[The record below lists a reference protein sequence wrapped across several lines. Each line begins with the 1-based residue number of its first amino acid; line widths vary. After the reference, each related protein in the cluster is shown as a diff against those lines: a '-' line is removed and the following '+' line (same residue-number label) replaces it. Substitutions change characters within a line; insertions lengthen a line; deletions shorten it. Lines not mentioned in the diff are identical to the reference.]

1 MARFMYKEFAEGKNY
16 LIKDGRDFSLESTYN
31 LCVKELTL
39 QQSKR
44 DQIIAFYIA
53 IISFVVP
60 TIISMQG
67 DNLTKS
73 AGFFALFVLGCLLS
87 KVIIRYRI
95 YKEVYWLT
103 CRTISQLYNFDQ
115 SKFCKELIEHIFY
128 KTMEKNK
135 KTIFAFKK
143 NAPEEI
149 DKIKTYKKIMNS
161 AETIIYEL
169 LVLITCMVL
178 WIGVN
183 MLVNS
188 YIWGPVSAS
197 LLALASYLYWNFKY
211 YDDLT
216 GVYDILFDNGEN
228 SNDSFN
234 AAYSKAWFLHFF

>member
-1 MARFMYKEFAEGKNY
+1 MAKFMHKEFEKEDDF
-16 LIKDGRDFSLESTYN
+16 LIKDGRDFKLENTYN
-31 LCVKELTL
+31 LCVKELSL

-67 DNLTKS
+67 DSLTKS
-73 AGFFALFVLGCLLS
+73 AGFLALFVLGCMLS
-87 KVIIRYRI
+87 KVVIRYRI
-95 YKEVYWLT
+95 YKEAYWLT
-103 CRTISQLYNFDQ
+103 CRTISQLYNYDQ
-115 SKFCKELIEHIFY
+115 SKFKKELIQHIFY

-135 KTIFAFKK
+135 KTIFAFKEK
-143 NAPEEI
+143 APEEI
-149 DKIKTYKKIMNS
+149 DKIKTCRKIMNS
-161 AETIIYEL
+161 AETIIFEV

-183 MLVNS
+183 MLVDF
-188 YIWGPVSAS
+188 YMWGPVSAS
-197 LLALASYLYWNFKY
+197 VLALASCLYWNFKY
-211 YDDLT
+211 YDALT
-216 GVYDILFDNGEN
+216 GFYDILFDNGEN